1 MRESVRERSRNL
13 KYRSRKIF
21 KREIDRCL
29 ILRKPRNFRIQKSQ
43 QNLVNSLKTLKA
55 NLENSLQ
62 EQVLKKM

>member
-21 KREIDRCL
+21 KREFDRCL